1 LDAAEAAAGCLL
13 GTAVGDATG
22 LPCEGLSKRR
32 QARFGFSLENYSLLP
47 GRGMVSDDT
56 DHACLVAQALAASGG
71 DAGKFSS
78 SLAWRLRFWF
88 LGLPAGIGFATLR
101 AIFKLWLFIPP
112 RYSGVFSAGNGPAMR
127 VALLGVAFADD
138 EQRLVEHVV
147 ACTRITHTDPKA
159 TCGALAVAVAAR
171 VAMRGGEYLVELEKI
186 LPEGEA
192 GREMLDLAT
201 RAFDA
206 RTRSTEVFAASIGC
220 EKGVSGYIYHSV
232 PVALHAWL
240 AHPRDL
246 EAAIGAAIRCGGDT
260 DTVAAITGSIVGA
273 GVGRAGIPA
282 ARLEKLWDWPRGVA
296 WMDRAARN
304 AIEAAQTGKR
314 RPALLMFLPFV
325 LIKNLFFLV
334 VVLAHGF
341 RRLAP
346 PY

>member
-1 LDAAEAAAGCLL
+1 LDAAEAAAGSLL

-22 LPCEGLSKRR
+22 LPCEGLSRRR
-32 QARFGFSLENYSLLP
+32 QQRMFRSLEGYSLLP

-56 DHACLVAQALAASGG
+56 DHACIVAQALAASGG
-71 DAGKFSS
+71 DARKFSS

-101 AIFKLWLFIPP
+101 AILKLWLFIPP
-112 RYSGVFSAGNGPAMR
+112 RYAGVFSAGNGPAMR
-127 VALLGVAFADD
+127 SALLGVAFADD
-138 EQRLVEHVV
+138 EKSMIEHVL

-159 TCGALAVAVAAR
+159 AYGALAVAVAAR
-171 VAMRGGEYLVELEKI
+171 VAMRGGNYLEELKRV
-186 LPEGEA
+186 LGPEGD
-192 GREMLDLAT
+192 EMLQLARKAVEAKT
-201 RAFDA
+201 Q
-206 RTRSTEVFAASIGC
+206 STEAFAAGIGC
-220 EKGVSGYIYHSV
+220 EKGVSGYMYHSV

-246 EAAIGAAIRCGGDT
+246 EAAVGAAIRCGGDT

-273 GVGRAGIPA
+273 GVGRAGIAP

-304 AIEAAQTGKR
+304 AIAAVAAKER
-314 RPALLMFLPFV
+314 RAPLFVFGPLILL
-325 LIKNLFFLV
+325 KNLFFIV
-334 VVLAHGF
+334 VVLLHGF